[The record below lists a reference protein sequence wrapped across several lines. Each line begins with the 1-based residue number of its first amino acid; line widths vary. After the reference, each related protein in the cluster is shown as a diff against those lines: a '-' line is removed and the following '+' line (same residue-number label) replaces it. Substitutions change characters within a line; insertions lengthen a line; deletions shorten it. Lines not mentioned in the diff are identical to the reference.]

1 MTTTMESSIADN
13 RISSADDSSI
23 QPPDADCKY
32 STQSAARASEH
43 AAPALV
49 EPTKPTVPAATP
61 TDTDHHAIAT
71 NNTNIPNNNTSTKM
85 PDNTNPSIPNN
96 DVNKPAINN
105 TAIQPAKPT
114 RQWSDVASPTINNT
128 PIVSVPTNPNLNDFE
143 FVDSSSFKTTK
154 TVSAKLKA
162 YDYINDSALV
172 QCLENMGFIDSVQ
185 STYVNHNKTF
195 ATITFTTV
203 DEMHDF
209 LLHDCVINDCTVEWV
224 PLHSSVKTVSLMTV
238 PTEIP
243 DQAPINTLSKYG
255 TVKNHR
261 RKLKTVCGH
270 ELESVTRIYKIAL
283 HTPIP
288 HFIKICG
295 YRTRVIYTG
304 QPINERCSKCGG
316 PHSRVDC
323 TARCSGCGSIHFT
336 AGHKGCD
343 MSLQQNAPWLVD
355 GPPNVLEAA
364 LEQKTNDQ
372 SELPPMDTDDS
383 MDELVQD
390 IVDTPSKPNKRK
402 RESATSSNES
412 SSEAKPPKSLP
423 KTDEQPSSDVPA
435 EPVHS
440 VASDVDDPPIDMV
453 IDDLSPIVPTENLV
467 IDVSGSAVTD
477 DISSTEAPIEERS
490 SVGLANVEIQPPPG
504 DDPGF
509 DYKAL
514 DRDGWAKYLT
524 SKDAVPPP
532 DRCNDFWDIRAKSF
546 IIACHSD
553 IQLMIKAGASKQTLD
568 RIRELMDIDP
578 EPTNYTKGVSDWIS
592 NSIEFYNFDY

>member
-1 MTTTMESSIADN
+1 
-13 RISSADDSSI
+13 
-23 QPPDADCKY
+23 
-32 STQSAARASEH
+32 
-43 AAPALV
+43 
-49 EPTKPTVPAATP
+49 
-61 TDTDHHAIAT
+61 
-71 NNTNIPNNNTSTKM
+71 
-85 PDNTNPSIPNN
+85 
-96 DVNKPAINN
+96 
-105 TAIQPAKPT
+105 
-114 RQWSDVASPTINNT
+114 
-128 PIVSVPTNPNLNDFE
+128 
-143 FVDSSSFKTTK
+143 
-154 TVSAKLKA
+154 
-162 YDYINDSALV
+162 
-172 QCLENMGFIDSVQ
+172 
-185 STYVNHNKTF
+185 
-195 ATITFTTV
+195 
-203 DEMHDF
+203 
-209 LLHDCVINDCTVEWV
+209 
-224 PLHSSVKTVSLMTV
+224 
-238 PTEIP
+238 
-243 DQAPINTLSKYG
+243 
-255 TVKNHR
+255 
-261 RKLKTVCGH
+261 
-270 ELESVTRIYKIAL
+270 
-283 HTPIP
+283 
-288 HFIKICG
+288 
-295 YRTRVIYTG
+295 
-304 QPINERCSKCGG
+304 
-316 PHSRVDC
+316 
-323 TARCSGCGSIHFT
+323 
-336 AGHKGCD
+336 

-477 DISSTEAPIEERS
+477 DNSSTEAPIEERS

-509 DYKAL
+509 DYKSL